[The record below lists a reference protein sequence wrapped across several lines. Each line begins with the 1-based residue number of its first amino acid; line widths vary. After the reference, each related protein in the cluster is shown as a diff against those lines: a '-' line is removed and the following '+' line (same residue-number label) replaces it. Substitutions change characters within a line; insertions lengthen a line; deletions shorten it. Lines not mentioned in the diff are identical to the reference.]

1 MCNQPFYYKNFKGDS
16 GGPLSHVH
24 DDGVFEQIGVVS
36 FGSIQGCEVKLPAGL
51 SSTQYFLPWI
61 SAITGIL
68 V

>member
-1 MCNQPFYYKNFKGDS
+1 MILQGDS
-16 GGPLSHVH
+16 GGPLSHV
-24 DDGVFEQIGVVS
+24 DEVTGAFEQIGVVS
-36 FGSIQGCEVKLPAGL
+36 FGSIQGCDAKLPAGL